1 MDLGQSQSIL
11 FELLRSFT
19 TLARTLNL
27 SHAVKELGSTRQTV
41 RRHIT
46 QLEEMRG
53 IALFDVTDRQYR
65 LTEAG
70 RQALPEAED
79 LLARGTAWAGGHAS
93 HNNGLFT
100 VDYAEKEG
108 LEYHLQQHP
117 VSRVWTGNSELLR
130 AALQCWARA
139 RGEIESPEMAEV
151 RPYLLVYRRHGD
163 SWLCCEIGEKSA
175 FSSWFGW
182 AKARSSIGAM
192 VDTMPGGSMIAA
204 LMEAPLSNIM
214 RTHSLRLDHIF
225 TRIAREAGGPKIPA
239 AFHRLTMGARF
250 PDGSFALVTV
260 VERTYD
266 IDIPHLDPA
275 IIRTMP
281 EDVVMRVELQQQR
294 LQSFVA

>member
-1 MDLGQSQSIL
+1 MDFGQSQSIL

-27 SHAVKELGSTRQTV
+27 SHAVKDLGSTRQTV

-53 IALFDVTDRQYR
+53 TPLFDVIDRQYR

-79 LLARGTAWAGGHAS
+79 LLARGTAWAGGHAG

-100 VDYAEKEG
+100 VDYRDKG
-108 LEYHLQQHP
+108 GMEYHLQQHP
-117 VSRVWTGNSELLR
+117 VSRVWSGKSELLR
-130 AALQCWARA
+130 AAVQCWASA
-139 RGEIESPEMAEV
+139 RGEIESQEMAAV

-163 SWLCCEIGEKSA
+163 SWLCCEIGEESA

-182 AKARSSIGAM
+182 VKARSSIGAM
-192 VDTMPGGSMIAA
+192 VDSMPGGSMIAA
-204 LMEAPLSNIM
+204 LMEAPLSSIWNS
-214 RTHSLRLDHIF
+214 HGLRLDHIY
-225 TRIAREAGGPKIPA
+225 TRIPREAGGQRIPMS
-239 AFHRLTMGARF
+239 FQRLTMGSRF

-260 VERTYD
+260 VERTHD

-275 IIRTMP
+275 LIGSMP
-281 EDVVMRVELQQQR
+281 EDMVMHVRLQQQR